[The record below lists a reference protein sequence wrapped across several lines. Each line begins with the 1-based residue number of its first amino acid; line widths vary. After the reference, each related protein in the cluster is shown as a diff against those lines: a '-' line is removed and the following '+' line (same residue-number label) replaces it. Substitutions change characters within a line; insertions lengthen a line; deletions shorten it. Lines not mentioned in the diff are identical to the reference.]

1 MRQRLRLNVLLP
13 VAVLGLLGAGF
24 GAFAMGGPDVPE
36 SLPVTHPTSSG
47 AVDTGAADTGA
58 VDTAPTTQ
66 IRSTPVTRSPYGQG
80 RPVISVGRCD

>member
-58 VDTAPTTQ
+58 VDTAPTTPTAPPPPAPGPTPADAP
-66 IRSTPVTRSPYGQG
+66 RSTPAT
-80 RPVISVGRCD
+80 